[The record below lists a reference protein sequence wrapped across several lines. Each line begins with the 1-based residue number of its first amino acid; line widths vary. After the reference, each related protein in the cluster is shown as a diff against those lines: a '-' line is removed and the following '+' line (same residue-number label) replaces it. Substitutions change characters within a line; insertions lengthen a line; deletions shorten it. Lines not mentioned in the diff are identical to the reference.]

1 MKGKAI
7 KAHWSLWLLVAGSF
21 ILSAF
26 LYNKLPDQMPMHW
39 NFAGEVDRYGAKL
52 EGAFL
57 MPFLNAGI
65 LFMLIWLPVIDP
77 KRASYERFES
87 FYKLFQWIMVI
98 FFTIM
103 HALVLIWSLGY
114 QVSIGLYVK
123 LAVGLLFMILG
134 NYMGKVGP
142 NWFVGIKTPW
152 TLENPEVWTKTH
164 RLAGPLFFAAG
175 IIIALMA
182 FVDGALSFWI
192 IMISTFI
199 AAFVP
204 IIYSYFIYR

>member
-39 NFAGEVDRYGAKL
+39 NFAGEVDRYGSKL

-123 LAVGLLFMILG
+123 LAVGALFMILG

>member
-7 KAHWSLWLLVAGSF
+7 QAHWGLWLLVAGSF

-39 NFAGEVDRYGAKL
+39 NFAGEVDRYGSKL

-98 FFTIM
+98 FFTIV
-103 HALVLIWSLGY
+103 HALVLVWSLGY
-114 QVSIGLYVK
+114 QISIGLYVK

-182 FVDGALSFWI
+182 FVDGVLSFWI

>member
-39 NFAGEVDRYGAKL
+39 NLAGEVDRYGSKF

-57 MPFLNAGI
+57 MPFLNAVI
-65 LFMLIWLPVIDP
+65 LLMLIWLPVIDP
-77 KRASYERFES
+77 KRSSYERFEG
-87 FYKLFQWIMVI
+87 FYRLFQWIMVG

-103 HALVLIWSLGY
+103 HVLILAWSLGY
-114 QVSIGLYVK
+114 QINIGLYVK

-134 NYMGKVGP
+134 NYLGKVGP
-142 NWFVGIKTPW
+142 NWFVGIRTPW

-164 RLAGPLFFAAG
+164 RLAAPLFFVAG
-175 IIIALMA
+175 IVIAAMA
-182 FVDGALSFWI
+182 FVDGPLSFWI
-192 IMISTFI
+192 ILISTFI

-204 IIYSYFIYR
+204 IIYSYFIFR

>member
-123 LAVGLLFMILG
+123 LAVGSLFMILG

>member
-123 LAVGLLFMILG
+123 LAVGALFMILG

>member
-39 NFAGEVDRYGAKL
+39 NFAGEVDRYGSKL